1 MKNESLTNFMTV
13 VISDLRLE
21 GRYGTAY
28 VYEYALRAFT
38 EFVGGGEIFFSAVS
52 RRWLKR
58 FEQRL
63 RESLKSWNT
72 VSTYIRMLR
81 AVYNR
86 AVDSGLIAGEYRLF
100 SGVFTGVTHDKKRAL
115 SAGDMRRLLDREAT
129 LLLPAPLRK
138 AQDCLRLMTSLQGL
152 PFVDL
157 AHLQKEDL
165 KEHGGRCTL
174 TLRRRKTGSE
184 LHVSVLPE
192 ALELLNRYRNTDP
205 ASPLLLNFLSGRS
218 HGEAAFSEYRHRLGE
233 LNRGLSRLAR
243 FCRLEADVSSYTA
256 RHTWAT
262 LAKYCQVPEEVI
274 SEGLGHS
281 SLEVTR
287 TYLKRFEGDELDRA
301 NRIIIDY
308 ICNGVE
314 KLWNRL

>member
-1 MKNESLTNFMTV
+1 MKSESLTNFMSR

-21 GRYGTAY
+21 GRHGTAY

-58 FEQRL
+58 FEERL
-63 RESLKSWNT
+63 RERLKSWNT
-72 VSTYIRMLR
+72 VSTYLRMLR

-100 SGVFTGVTHDKKRAL
+100 SGVFTGVTSERKRAL
-115 SAGDMRRLLDREAT
+115 SAGEMRRLLDRETAP
-129 LLLPAPLRK
+129 LLPASVRK
-138 AQDCLRLMTSLQGL
+138 AQDCLRLMTALQGM

-165 KEHGGRCTL
+165 KEHGGCFAL
-174 TLRRRKTGSE
+174 TLRRQKTGSE

-205 ASPLLLNFLSGRS
+205 ASPFLLDFLSGHSR
-218 HGEAAFSEYRHRLGE
+218 GEDAFYEYRHSLGE

-243 FCRLEADVSSYTA
+243 FCGMNTRVSSYTA

-262 LAKYCQVPEEVI
+262 LAKYCQVPEEII

-281 SLEVTR
+281 SLEMTR
-287 TYLKRFEGDELDRA
+287 TYLKRFEGDELHRV

-308 ICNGVE
+308 IFTGVQ
-314 KLWNRL
+314 KRWNRL